1 MRLLRA
7 WLPALL
13 AAALWLVSGAVEW
26 LSRRSS
32 SFVLD
37 VLDLLAPE
45 TVPMGQ
51 LVAPAPWPVVLAGLS
66 ALAVAGAHAAALALV
81 RVRRREAPA
90 LTTFAAYWM
99 CAVVAGAVTAAIPF
113 AAAVV
118 GALAEGRMP
127 SGLAGTYLV
136 TGAHWGL
143 LWGWLPALLARALDT
158 EDAAARSRAGLAA
171 AGALV
176 LLAAGVATAVVAPV
190 ADAARQAA
198 VPETPEPE
206 PVPTGTPVPEVAP
219 GEWQVDPLWC
229 TSGQLEVTA
238 GPVEAALGVR
248 AMPVRVTNVAD
259 AACVLEGYPDVA
271 FGATRT
277 GAVDVEVDFG
287 GDTVVEDPGVHRL
300 ELAPGE
306 RAVTVLGWR
315 TPAASS
321 ADPADWLHVA
331 GFHGG
336 RREVVEVDTDI
347 TGGTVSVTAWAV
359 AEG

>member
-13 AAALWLVSGAVEW
+13 AAALWLVSGVIEW
-26 LSRRSS
+26 RSRAAPGFLLR
-32 SFVLD
+32 

-45 TVPMGQ
+45 TVPVGQ
-51 LVAPAPWPVVLAGLS
+51 LLAPAPWPAVLAGLS
-66 ALAVAGAHAAALALV
+66 ALAVAGAHAATLALV
-81 RVRRREAPA
+81 RARRREAPV
-90 LTTFAAYWM
+90 LTTLAAYWM

-113 AAAVV
+113 VAAVV
-118 GALAEGRMP
+118 GALVEGRMP

-158 EDAAARSRAGLAA
+158 DDAAVRSRAGLVA

-176 LLAAGVATAVVAPV
+176 LVAAGVATAVASPM

-198 VPETPEPE
+198 IPAAPEPE

-229 TSGQLEVTA
+229 TSGQLEFTA
-238 GPVEAALGVR
+238 GPVDAALGVR
-248 AMPVRVTNVAD
+248 AMPVHATNVAD
-259 AACVLEGYPDVA
+259 AACVLEGYPDIA
-271 FGATRT
+271 LGATRT

-287 GDTVVEDPGVHRL
+287 GDTVVEDPGLRRI

-315 TPAASS
+315 APAASS
-321 ADPADWLHVA
+321 AEPADWLHVA
-331 GFHGG
+331 GYHGG
-336 RREVVEVDTDI
+336 RREMVEVDTDI
-347 TGGTVSVTAWAV
+347 TGGTVSVTAWELA
-359 AEG
+359 AD

>member
-1 MRLLRA
+1 M
-7 WLPALL
+7 
-13 AAALWLVSGAVEW
+13 LWLVSGAIEW

-51 LVAPAPWPVVLAGLS
+51 LDTPVPWPFVLAGLS

-90 LTTFAAYWM
+90 LTTLAAYWM
-99 CAVVAGAVTAAIPF
+99 CAVVAGGVTAAVPF
-113 AAAVV
+113 VAVV
-118 GALAEGRMP
+118 VEALADGRMP

-143 LWGWLPALLARALDT
+143 LWGWLPALVARALDV
-158 EDAAARSRAGLAA
+158 DDDAAAARSRAGLAT
-171 AGALV
+171 AGVLV
-176 LLAAGVATAVVAPV
+176 LLAAGVGTAVAAP
-190 ADAARQAA
+190 AAEAARAAA
-198 VPETPEPE
+198 VSAAPEPE
-206 PVPTGTPVPEVAP
+206 PEPAPTGTPVPEVAP
-219 GEWQVDPLWC
+219 GDWQVDPLWC
-229 TSGQLEVTA
+229 TSGQLELTA
-238 GPVEAALGVR
+238 GPVDAALGVR
-248 AMPVRVTNVAD
+248 AMPVYATNVAD

-271 FGATRT
+271 FGATLT

-287 GDTVVEDPGVHRL
+287 GDTVVEDPGVHRV

-321 ADPADWLHVA
+321 VEPADWLHVA
-331 GFHGG
+331 RFHGA
-336 RREVVEVDTDI
+336 RREMVEGDTDI
-347 TGGTVSVTAWAV
+347 TGGTVSVTAWELA
-359 AEG
+359 AD